1 MEIFDVNFENIH
13 HNFFEK
19 LKNINATLT
28 KRELRL
34 CAFIKMDLSNKE
46 ISPLLGI
53 SIRGVETARY
63 KIRKKLNINYE
74 ENFNLFF
81 EKITHEPNIT
91 SKIKE
96 IF

>member
-1 MEIFDVNFENIH
+1 MEIFDVNFETINH
-13 HNFFEK
+13 DFFEK
-19 LKNINATLT
+19 LKKIDSTLS

-63 KIRKKLNINYE
+63 KIRKKLNINHE

-81 EKITHEPNIT
+81 EKIL
-91 SKIKE
+91 S
-96 IF
+96 